1 MFSLSLLFSFLMKN
15 KQTKTKFSFH
25 SNSLFDQERSSV
37 VQVERNGNE
46 GWPVKTADMHVDILG
61 LATRSSFCPAK
72 EICKGVSVVWGV
84 TLGTKEEEGRKE
96 EKNDRACEAI
106 YRLHYPPTHTFLL
119 LLISPPE
126 PRFLTSL
133 MNIA

>member
-96 EKNDRACEAI
+96 KKMIELAKPFIVC
-106 YRLHYPPTHTFLL
+106 TFLLL